1 VCDTHEK
8 LISKSQIPL
17 R

>member
-17 R
+17 P